1 MLIDV
6 LVKLKSKNTH
16 IYNFMTICEGL
27 LLKFT
32 QEKLLDMQT
41 LYKLWYILN

>member
-1 MLIDV
+1 
-6 LVKLKSKNTH
+6 
-16 IYNFMTICEGL
+16 MTIYEGL

-41 LYKLWYILN
+41 LYKLQYILEL